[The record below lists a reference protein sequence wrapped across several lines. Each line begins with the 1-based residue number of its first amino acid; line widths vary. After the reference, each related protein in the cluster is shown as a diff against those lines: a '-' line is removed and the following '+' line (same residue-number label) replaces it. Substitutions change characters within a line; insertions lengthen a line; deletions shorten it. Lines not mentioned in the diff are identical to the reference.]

1 VVILSVFSF
10 KGKIDPLSA
19 GRLGPL
25 LEFINMAKTGVK
37 IARAKNN
44 CEELAFFTKNAGSNF
59 FLDNRHIKAELNLP
73 FNLVFSAGRPSR
85 GATQSKRI
93 SWWAG
98 VSELCRELLLLAVI
112 ILRKWA

>member
-25 LEFINMAKTGVK
+25 LEFINMAKTGDK

-44 CEELAFFTKNAGSNF
+44 CEELASFTKNAGSNF

-73 FNLVFSAGRPSR
+73 FNLVFSAGRPNR
-85 GATQSKRI
+85 GATQSERN
-93 SWWAG
+93 SFWAD
-98 VSELCRELLLLAVI
+98 LYLKIRTALLS
-112 ILRKWA
+112 